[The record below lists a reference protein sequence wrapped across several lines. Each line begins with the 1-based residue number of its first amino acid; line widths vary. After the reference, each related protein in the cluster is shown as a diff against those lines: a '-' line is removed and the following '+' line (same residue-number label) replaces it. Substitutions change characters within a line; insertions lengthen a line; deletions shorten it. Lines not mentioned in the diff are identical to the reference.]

1 MSDTRRSKSWQP
13 GGGLIGLSFS
23 GGGFRATA
31 FSLGTMTLLQDLGL
45 LAKAKVMSSVS
56 GGSLALAAYLCAKA
70 GSDVKVESDFRFD
83 DHFYQPLMDFLEG
96 ERLAQAFLNLGPLLD
111 GEKLILKAADAT
123 DSFLKELLKGEND
136 SGVEQAL
143 LGNEKITDM
152 LGNENLSPDFIFFNA
167 TNITSLDLFRFGI
180 QRAIGDAEN
189 IRFLRPIFV
198 LNRYFLKHSRDSAE
212 GKILYHHAQKIRLAD
227 CVAASFCFP
236 GGFEPLLFPDDFF
249 RADETTKAK
258 ARTADQTDGASD
270 KTVELEDAKRHFRG
284 DLICDHKPYL
294 AFLDG
299 GLYDNLGLASVED
312 IRHYLSKSSD
322 SLPSRKQSIHYVI
335 ATDVDQIPTQF
346 STYSDPEEDRLLKQ
360 NSSHAKKDSSAE
372 TRNRLASRFGK
383 PLQFYPIIALFIL
396 SMISVGLSACL
407 SNLAVN
413 LLLKHRFI
421 PGDNLATAWTPQP
434 WALAAAS
441 AALAIA
447 LWFLLV
453 LVLLWLWLGLTMKRQ
468 NKTPRNLLG
477 LSDTFA
483 AKASQLQS
491 WWQVARGALTQLL
504 FDPQPL
510 WYSINDRRIGQLL
523 PAFNGYLKRTRS
535 LTYGYLQ
542 QAYKGTNAG
551 SDCHLIRNMIFE
563 LTPGEE
569 VDPDYAAKLITLPIR
584 DYRHEERLDP
594 VFPIVRKISRA
605 RIVSEFLQTLQEQ
618 HDNPSDRHETVRLSV
633 QDLDLEAGG
642 RWTRLD
648 IETEAPALARPE
660 PEVRDVPLMLI
671 LLTTEHGQLLPEARQ
686 IIDELNLETADQI
699 WRWICNNLACFD
711 DEGDNGCRPAHPHDL
726 SIPISGIVAK
736 IRRVLDEQIRDNEQ
750 LRERC
755 LVSLGESTSSYSW
768 IPLICEMATN
778 VPTTLWLKGSRW
790 YTPNRYADDQRIS
803 SNGQWSTT
811 KPKGTPDLQPL
822 DMSAL
827 GEAPAAAICT
837 VAGYVST
844 GFNLLEYFYA
854 WLGDYQPAQAKLLD
868 HLKQEPFP
876 FSTSEKLRELEALPY
891 SLRHNVWQQLKA
903 AAEQRPGTLTP
914 TLCSHLALLEGPL
927 NQRHG
932 VPESYWAERDEAW
945 EG

>member
-1 MSDTRRSKSWQP
+1 MSDTRRSKDRQP

-23 GGGFRATA
+23 GGGFRAAA

-56 GGSLALAAYLCAKA
+56 GGSLTLAAYLCAKA
-70 GSDVKVESDFRFD
+70 GSDMKVESDFRFD

-96 ERLAQAFLNLGPLLD
+96 ERLAQAFVDLGPLLD

-136 SGVEQAL
+136 SGMEKAL
-143 LGNEKITDM
+143 LGNEKIKDM
-152 LGNENLSPDFIFFNA
+152 LANENLSPDFIFFNA
-167 TNITSLDLFRFGI
+167 TNISSLDLFRFGI
-180 QRAIGDAEN
+180 QRAEGEAEN

-212 GKILYHHAQKIRLAD
+212 GKILYHHAQKLRLAD
-227 CVAASFCFP
+227 CVAASFGFP

-249 RADETTKAK
+249 RPDGTTKTK
-258 ARTADQTDGASD
+258 AGTAEKADGSSDGA
-270 KTVELEDAKRHFRG
+270 KELEDAKKHFRG
-284 DLICDHKPYL
+284 DLICDHKQYL

-312 IRHYLSKSSD
+312 IRHYLSKSSN
-322 SLPSRKQSIHYVI
+322 SLPAHKQSIHYVI

-346 STYSDPEEDRLLKQ
+346 STYTDPEEDRLL
-360 NSSHAKKDSSAE
+360 NKDSAQNKTERSKSAW
-372 TRNRLASRFGK
+372 NQLASWLGRS
-383 PLQFYPIIALFIL
+383 LRRHPIVVLLLL
-396 SMISVGLSACL
+396 SLISAGVSAYL
-407 SNLAVN
+407 PDLAVN
-413 LLLKHRFI
+413 LLLKVHLS
-421 PGDNLATAWTPQP
+421 PQGTPAPAWTPQP
-434 WALAAAS
+434 LAMSAAS
-441 AALAIA
+441 AVLAIVV
-447 LWFLLV
+447 WFLLV
-453 LVLLWLWLGLTMKRQ
+453 LCLLWLWLGLMMKQ
-468 NKTPRNLLG
+468 QDKTPSNLLG
-477 LSDTFA
+477 LSSTFA
-483 AKASQLQS
+483 TEESQMQS
-491 WWQVARGALTQLL
+491 WWQVAWGALVKLL

-510 WYSINDRRIGQLL
+510 WHSINNRRLGQLL

-542 QAYKGTNAG
+542 QAYRGTSEG

-569 VDPDYAAKLITLPIR
+569 ADPDYATKLITLPIR

-605 RIVSEFLQTLQEQ
+605 RIISEFLQTLQEQ
-618 HDNPSDRHETVRLSV
+618 HDNPSDRPETVRLSV
-633 QDLDLEAGG
+633 QDLDLGAGG
-642 RWTRLD
+642 SWTRLD
-648 IETEAPALARPE
+648 IETETPALAHPE
-660 PEVRDVPLMLI
+660 PEISDVPLMLI
-671 LLTTEHGQLLPEARQ
+671 LLTTENGQLLPEARQ
-686 IIDELNLETADQI
+686 IIDELNLEEAEQI
-699 WRWICNNLACFD
+699 WRWLCSNLACFE
-711 DEGDNGCRPAHPHDL
+711 DEGDSGCRPAHPHGL

-736 IRRVLDEQIRDNEQ
+736 IRRVLDEQIRENEQ

-755 LVSLGESTSSYSW
+755 LVSLEETTSSYSW

-778 VPTTLWLKGSRW
+778 VPTTLWLKGCCW
-790 YTPNRYADDQRIS
+790 YTPNQYDNHQRIS

-811 KPKGTPDLQPL
+811 KPNGTPDLQPIDL
-822 DMSAL
+822 SAL
-827 GEAPAAAICT
+827 GAAPAAAICT

-854 WLGDYQPAQAKLLD
+854 WLGDCQPAQQRLLD

-876 FSTSEKLRELEALPY
+876 FSTREKLRELEVLPY
-891 SLRHNVWQQLKA
+891 SLRHHVWQQLQV
-903 AAEQRPGTLTP
+903 AAEQCPGTLPP
-914 TLCSHLALLEGPL
+914 TLRSHLALLEGPL

-932 VPESYWAERDEAW
+932 VPESYWAERDAGG

>member
-1 MSDTRRSKSWQP
+1 MSDTRRSKDRQP

-23 GGGFRATA
+23 GGGFRAAA

-56 GGSLALAAYLCAKA
+56 GGSLTLAAYLCAKA
-70 GSDVKVESDFRFD
+70 GSDMKVESDFRFD

-96 ERLAQAFLNLGPLLD
+96 ERLAQAFVDLGPLLD

-123 DSFLKELLKGEND
+123 DLFLKELLKGEND
-136 SGVEQAL
+136 SGVEKAL

-152 LGNENLSPDFIFFNA
+152 LANENLSPDFIFFNA
-167 TNITSLDLFRFGI
+167 TNISSLDLFRFGI
-180 QRAIGDAEN
+180 QRAEGEAEN

-212 GKILYHHAQKIRLAD
+212 GKILYHYAQKLRLAD
-227 CVAASFCFP
+227 CVAASFGFP

-249 RADETTKAK
+249 RPDGTTKTK
-258 ARTADQTDGASD
+258 AGTADQPEGSSDGT
-270 KTVELEDAKRHFRG
+270 KELEDAKKHFRG
-284 DLICDHKPYL
+284 DLICDHKQYL

-312 IRHYLSKSSD
+312 IRHYLSKSSNG
-322 SLPSRKQSIHYVI
+322 LPAHKQSIHYVI

-346 STYSDPEEDRLLKQ
+346 STYADPEEDRLLNQDSAQ
-360 NSSHAKKDSSAE
+360 NKTERSKSAW
-372 TRNRLASRFGK
+372 NQLASWLGRS
-383 PLQFYPIIALFIL
+383 LQRHPILVLLLL
-396 SMISVGLSACL
+396 SLISAGLSAYL
-407 SNLAVN
+407 PDLAVN
-413 LLLKHRFI
+413 LLLKVHLS
-421 PGDNLATAWTPQP
+421 PQGTPAPAWTPQP
-434 WALAAAS
+434 LALSAAS
-441 AALAIA
+441 AVLAIVV
-447 LWFLLV
+447 WFMLV
-453 LVLLWLWLGLTMKRQ
+453 LFLLWLWLGLMMKQ
-468 NKTPRNLLG
+468 QDKTPSNLLG
-477 LSDTFA
+477 LSSTFA
-483 AKASQLQS
+483 TEESQMQS
-491 WWQVARGALTQLL
+491 WWQVAWGALVKLL

-510 WYSINDRRIGQLL
+510 WHSINNRRLGQLL

-542 QAYKGTNAG
+542 QAYRGTSEG

-569 VDPDYAAKLITLPIR
+569 ADPDYATKLITLPIR

-605 RIVSEFLQTLQEQ
+605 RIISEFLQTLQE
-618 HDNPSDRHETVRLSV
+618 HKDNPSDRPETVRLSV
-633 QDLDLEAGG
+633 QDLDLGAGG
-642 RWTRLD
+642 SWTRLD
-648 IETEAPALARPE
+648 IETETPALAHPE
-660 PEVRDVPLMLI
+660 PEISDVPLMLI
-671 LLTTEHGQLLPEARQ
+671 LLTTENGQLLPEARQ
-686 IIDELNLETADQI
+686 IIDELNLEEADQI
-699 WRWICNNLACFD
+699 WRWLCSNLACFE
-711 DEGDNGCRPAHPHDL
+711 DEGDSGCRPAHPHGL

-736 IRRVLDEQIRDNEQ
+736 IRRVLDEQIRENEQ

-755 LVSLGESTSSYSW
+755 LVSLEETTSSYSW

-778 VPTTLWLKGSRW
+778 VPTTLWLKGSCW
-790 YTPNRYADDQRIS
+790 YTPNQYDNHQRIS

-811 KPKGTPDLQPL
+811 KPKGTPDLQPIDL
-822 DMSAL
+822 SAL
-827 GEAPAAAICT
+827 GAAPAAAICT

-854 WLGDYQPAQAKLLD
+854 WLGDCQPAQQRLLD

-876 FSTSEKLRELEALPY
+876 FSTREKLRELEELPY
-891 SLRHNVWQQLKA
+891 SLRHHVWQQLKV
-903 AAEQRPGTLTP
+903 AAEQCPGTLPP
-914 TLCSHLALLEGPL
+914 TLRSHLALLEGPL

-932 VPESYWAERDEAW
+932 VPESYWAERDAGG